1 MRIIRR
7 VALLH
12 QSSVSGTKARFFPF
26 VPGLLLAARA
36 GIVAPALALM
46 VHRRRKGRHY
56 VQQPALPQPQAKVH
70 VIVRYGEIFFVQ
82 PAEAV
87 VKLFFH
93 HQARARHRAHILR
106 GRKAVHI
113 AAAVPRVALM
123 AVSGAAAQTDE
134 YARVLDGSVG
144 VKKLRAHGSH
154 VRPLRIRQQLPHE
167 AGRFHLDVVIQ
178 QQQVCARGM
187 PRAAELK
194 AAENVAGLQL
204 FQPARRVDIQ

>member
-1 MRIIRR
+1 MRIIIR

-82 PAEAV
+82 PAEARRTSS
-87 VKLFFH
+87 FFTI
-93 HQARARHRAHILR
+93 RHAPVTAAHSSAWSQGGTYRQPLS
-106 GRKAVHI
+106 
-113 AAAVPRVALM
+113 PRVALM
-123 AVSGAAAQTDE
+123 AVSG
-134 YARVLDGSVG
+134 RC
-144 VKKLRAHGSH
+144 
-154 VRPLRIRQQLPHE
+154 RPNR
-167 AGRFHLDVVIQ
+167 
-178 QQQVCARGM
+178 
-187 PRAAELK
+187 
-194 AAENVAGLQL
+194 
-204 FQPARRVDIQ
+204 